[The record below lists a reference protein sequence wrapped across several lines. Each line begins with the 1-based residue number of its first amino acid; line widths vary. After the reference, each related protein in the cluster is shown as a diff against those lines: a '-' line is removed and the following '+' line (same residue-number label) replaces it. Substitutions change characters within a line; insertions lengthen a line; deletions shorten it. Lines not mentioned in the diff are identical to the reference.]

1 MKNNTTITL
10 KTVRYFTLAGQEMFD
25 LARAVQDVIEDYLH
39 DNFDDDYDPTQEEL
53 SAIVRELANYM
64 RT

>member
-1 MKNNTTITL
+1 MITL
-10 KTVRYFTLAGQEMFD
+10 KTVHYFTLAGQEMFD
-25 LARAVQDVIEDYLH
+25 LARAVQDTIGNYLY
-39 DNFDDDYDPTQEEL
+39 DNFDDDYEPTQEEL